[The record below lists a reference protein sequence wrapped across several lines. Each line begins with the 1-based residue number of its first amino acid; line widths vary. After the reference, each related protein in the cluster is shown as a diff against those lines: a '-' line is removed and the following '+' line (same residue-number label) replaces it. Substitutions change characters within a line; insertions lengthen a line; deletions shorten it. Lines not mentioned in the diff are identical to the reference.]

1 LTIQSSA
8 SDIQLEPM
16 SIWRDVGIYIV
27 ATVSV
32 IVFGLIGELTSISAA
47 VMLCEYAMLVLIV
60 YVDEK
65 RNEVPFLIFY
75 HSQER

>member
-1 LTIQSSA
+1 
-8 SDIQLEPM
+8 M

-32 IVFGLIGELTSISAA
+32 IVFGLIGELSSISAG
-47 VMLCEYAMLVLIV
+47 VMLFEYAMLVLIV

-65 RNEVPFLIFY
+65 RHEVLLINYY
-75 HSQER
+75 H